1 MKEKIIA
8 NLKKM
13 TDVLSEMVGLV
24 YQGFIENDAHYL
36 NRALNKERI
45 MDDFEKEITASIV
58 QVFKTLDKKKQ
69 KEFVL
74 LEQTAQNIERMG
86 DELRSLMERIEIKI
100 AENLFFSEMGVEQ
113 YKETFEKMRK
123 SVNLTI
129 EFLNED
135 KHELLKMILK
145 NGDEIKETVEK
156 YRTEHLERL
165 AKGICEPRAANMY
178 FDMLDFT
185 GNIARHCTNIARIY
199 KEKYGFRIF

>member
-13 TDVLSEMVGLV
+13 TDILSEMIELV
-24 YQGFIENDAHYL
+24 YQGFMENDAHYL

-58 QVFKTLDKKKQ
+58 QVFKTLAEKKQ

-74 LEQTAQNIERMG
+74 FEQTAQNIERMG

-100 AENLFFSEMGVEQ
+100 AENLFFSEIGVEQ
-113 YKETFEKMRK
+113 YKEIFEKMRK

-129 EFLNED
+129 EFLNEN
-135 KHELLKMILK
+135 KHGLLKMILK

-156 YRTEHLERL
+156 YRAEHLERL

-185 GNIARHCTNIARIY
+185 GNIARHCTNIARTY